1 VIIMKDDLERS
12 AAGGD
17 PPDLGWLFAGFVLGF
32 LAGAVVFTKVGR
44 DLAVHLIR
52 KGAGVTEAKI
62 REWMEKGEK
71 E

>member
-1 VIIMKDDLERS
+1 MVKDDLERR

-44 DLAVHLIR
+44 DLAVKAIS
-52 KGAGVTEAKI
+52 KGSKMAEEKI
-62 REWMEKGEK
+62 REWAKLGAAEE
-71 E
+71 